1 MTATLTHRREI
12 RPYQAL
18 GIIRR
23 EAQRQQRPVPEVL
36 TVAKLKGL
44 GTPEGRVFKAGCW
57 FVETQVCKCVRNG
70 IPDVTCRSCRGRGVI
85 G

>member
-1 MTATLTHRREI
+1 MIHRREI
-12 RPYQAL
+12 RPHRAL

-23 EAQRQQRPVPEVL
+23 EAQRQQRPLLDVM

-44 GTPEGRVFKAGCW
+44 STLEGRVFKAGPW
-57 FVETQVCKCVRNG
+57 FVETQPCKCVRG
-70 IPDVTCRSCRGRGVI
+70 GVPDINCLSCRGRGCQ